1 MVGRKKG
8 WSTYRG
14 KFAALKSSGPVLWK
28 SQLVRDYL
36 YLLEY
41 NQDVLTYENCALEVH
56 YTHAGESH
64 ILAPD
69 LRVCRRD
76 SLQLIKLISGR
87 DETDSRGAV
96 HLPAALSRVEDYD
109 LRILTESEVR
119 QQPCLNNVKLLWRYA
134 RVPVEG
140 LQLQLICLDSFMSGG
155 RVPLCEL
162 IQFFTQR
169 HLSEAEVFALMFR
182 GVLSV
187 DMTNPI
193 NPLEPRQLHGNW
205 CGFKE
210 RSLERCK
217 TSD

>member
-14 KFAALKSSGPVLWK
+14 KFAALKSNGPVLWK

-56 YTHAGESH
+56 YTHAGESY

-87 DETDSRGAV
+87 DETDSSGAV

-119 QQPCLNNVKLLWRYA
+119 QQPFLNNVKLLWRYA

-140 LQLQLICLDSFMSGG
+140 PQLQLICRNFFMSGG

-162 IQFFTQR
+162 IEFFTHR
-169 HLSEAEVFALMFR
+169 HLSEAEVFALIFR
-182 GVLSV
+182 RILSV
-187 DMTNPI
+187 DMTT
-193 NPLEPRQLHGNW
+193 PLTRLSPVSYTGMGAALKKGA
-205 CGFKE
+205 
-210 RSLERCK
+210 
-217 TSD
+217 